1 MGFEVEIY
9 EQFVT
14 LFIKKYPNLF
24 RDKKVLFMYAI
35 FDNINDL
42 TVYNC
47 IKLNDKNIHF
57 VEENI
62 KINPEESI
70 GNTVIFYLLGYNL
83 FIKISDDKTK
93 YKDLY
98 KRDIDILENKLKKE
112 RKLLSPDEELLY
124 KLIIANDFIYSGN
137 ESGHFNMD
145 EIICDELEKI
155 GYKKSVK
162 FYNKC
167 EKWYS

>member
-1 MGFEVEIY
+1 MEFEVEIY

-14 LFIKKYPNLF
+14 LFIKKYPGLF
-24 RDKKVLFMYAI
+24 KDKKVLFMYTE
-35 FDNINDL
+35 FDNTDNL

-47 IKLNDKNIHF
+47 IELNDKNIHF
-57 VEENI
+57 IEENI

-83 FIKISDDKTK
+83 YIKISDDKTK

-98 KRDIDILENKLKKE
+98 KRDIDVLEDKLKKE

-137 ESGHFNMD
+137 ERGHFYMD
-145 EIICDELEKI
+145 KIICEELEKI
-155 GYKKSVK
+155 GYKKSVE